1 MQGQTMINSNFMSGF
16 IYNNLRFSYSFPQF
30 VVYFHDNEVSWK
42 SCKQQHN
49 AFFSSKWLLFPRV
62 CKEICVKWGF
72 PELDLFAS
80 RACHQ
85 IPSYLSWKADPH
97 SLTIDAFQQSRKHR
111 GLLYAFPAF
120 SVIGKVLLKVKTEEV
135 NVILITPN
143 WPAQPWYSQVLELS
157 VTKPLLLPHL
167 SNILVNS

>member
-1 MQGQTMINSNFMSGF
+1 MIMKSLENHASNNIM
-16 IYNNLRFSYSFPQF
+16 
-30 VVYFHDNEVSWK
+30 H
-42 SCKQQHN
+42 
-49 AFFSSKWLLFPRV
+49 FSSKWLLFPRV
-62 CKEICVKWGF
+62 CKEICIKWRF

-120 SVIGKVLLKVKTEEV
+120 SMIGKVLLKVKTEEV

-157 VTKPLLLPHL
+157 VIKPLLLPDL
-167 SNILVNS
+167 SNILVNPLKEF